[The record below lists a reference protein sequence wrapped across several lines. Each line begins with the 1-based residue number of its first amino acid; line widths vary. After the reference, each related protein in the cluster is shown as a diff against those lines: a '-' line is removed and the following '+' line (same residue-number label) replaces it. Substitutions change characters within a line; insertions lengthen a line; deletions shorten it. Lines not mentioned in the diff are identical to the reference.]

1 MDDGLSFASWSNR
14 DMTFYQERLQS
25 FKDWPKQLIPDKFSL
40 AKAGFYYTGE
50 HDKVQCFAC
59 SVKITRWERT
69 DDPWL
74 EHKKWSSQC
83 VYLKITGCGEEKP
96 CEHPMQISVAHVK
109 PRDLAR
115 LADSRLLN
123 SVPSPHCR
131 RVPACSLTVFRSLMS
146 NSFKGV
152 NVVYRFFSSILAK

>member
-1 MDDGLSFASWSNR
+1 MDDGLSFESWSNR

-50 HDKVQCFAC
+50 QDKVQCFAC

-74 EHKKWSSQC
+74 EHKQELSHDSIARLNC
-83 VYLKITGCGEEKP
+83 ALPITKT
-96 CEHPMQISVAHVK
+96 ISVI
-109 PRDLAR
+109 R
-115 LADSRLLN
+115 
-123 SVPSPHCR
+123 
-131 RVPACSLTVFRSLMS
+131 
-146 NSFKGV
+146 
-152 NVVYRFFSSILAK
+152 

>member
-59 SVKITRWERT
+59 SVKLTIRGWNI
-69 DDPWL
+69 
-74 EHKKWSSQC
+74 KN
-83 VYLKITGCGEEKP
+83 G
-96 CEHPMQISVAHVK
+96 
-109 PRDLAR
+109 LAN
-115 LADSRLLN
+115 A
-123 SVPSPHCR
+123 
-131 RVPACSLTVFRSLMS
+131 F
-146 NSFKGV
+146 
-152 NVVYRFFSSILAK
+152 I

>member
-59 SVKITRWERT
+59 SVELTRWERT

-96 CEHPMQISVAHVK
+96 CEHPMQISSS
-109 PRDLAR
+109 AR
-115 LADSRLLN
+115 QTTGFGAFSGFQTPKFGSQPTLPQSSGL
-123 SVPSPHCR
+123 
-131 RVPACSLTVFRSLMS
+131 FS
-146 NSFKGV
+146 NSLPQP
-152 NVVYRFFSSILAK
+152 NVKQF